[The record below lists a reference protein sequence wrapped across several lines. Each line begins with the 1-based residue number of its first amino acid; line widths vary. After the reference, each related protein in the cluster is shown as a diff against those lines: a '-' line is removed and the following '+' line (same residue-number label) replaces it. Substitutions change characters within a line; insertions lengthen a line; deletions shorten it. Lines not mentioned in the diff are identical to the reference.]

1 MVKRALLFAVAALLS
16 VSLGRA
22 ETFTIPA
29 GSTIHCRLTE
39 TVSTKLNFQ
48 GDAFTATVTEPYVV
62 NDRQIIPVGATIT
75 GRIADLVRPGRV
87 RGVGEMRLAPEQ
99 ITFPDGHTM
108 QFSAVLMTAYGAD
121 GVKVDSVEGLVKGPS
136 SRMRDIKELGMG
148 MGGGGFVGRLFG
160 GAHGRRRVP
169 ARPGSRTRQAR
180 APCLEPRRPR
190 GGGAGRA
197 AAAGRTARR
206 RRLGAFGRVS
216 RRGEQRRGGGTVG
229 EAPPS
234 ARSRGPEL
242 RLAARLMERCV
253 SLSSSC

>member
-39 TVSTKLNFQ
+39 TVPTKLNFQ

-62 NDRQIIPVGATIT
+62 NNRQIIPVGATIT

-108 QFSAVLMTAYGAD
+108 QFSAVLLTAYGAD

-148 MGGGGFVGRLFG
+148 MGGGGFVGTLFG
-160 GAHGRRRVP
+160 GAHGTLI
-169 ARPGSRTRQAR
+169 GGII
-180 APCLEPRRPR
+180 
-190 GGGAGRA
+190 GGGAALADTLRK
-197 AAAGRTARR
+197 
-206 RRLGAFGRVS
+206 
-216 RRGEQRRGGGTVG
+216 RGQDLTLPTGTQLNYQLTRPLLVVTSSLNLTTTSQNVMR
-229 EAPPS
+229 PLHPD
-234 ARSRGPEL
+234 
-242 RLAARLMERCV
+242 AARVTEEPIQ
-253 SLSSSC
+253 

>member
-99 ITFPDGHTM
+99 ITFPDLK
-108 QFSAVLMTAYGAD
+108 SAQAASAKIKAGT
-121 GVKVDSVEGLVKGPS
+121 SFE
-136 SRMRDIKELGMG
+136 DIAK
-148 MGGGGFVGRLFG
+148 
-160 GAHGRRRVP
+160 
-169 ARPGSRTRQAR
+169 
-180 APCLEPRRPR
+180 
-190 GGGAGRA
+190 
-197 AAAGRTARR
+197 
-206 RRLGAFGRVS
+206 
-216 RRGEQRRGGGTVG
+216 
-229 EAPPS
+229 
-234 ARSRGPEL
+234 SRGLKPADIDLKTALGLLALPRDLGRHPETGEKI
-242 RLAARLMERCV
+242 LAGIGRFCPYIRHGDSYRSLPADDDVLTIGLNRAV
-253 SLSSSC
+253 SLLAEPKSERGRSSPAPRF